1 MRSLLVNQPTG
12 GLVQTTRGQGLRLSR
27 ASHFPLL
34 MTEDRRFLTVGRQW
48 SALPACHAVE
58 ANVEPPFHELEYL
71 PTHAV
76 RKRAMSECDPAATA
90 SLIFPDRAL
99 EMGLSP

>member
-1 MRSLLVNQPTG
+1 
-12 GLVQTTRGQGLRLSR
+12 
-27 ASHFPLL
+27 
-34 MTEDRRFLTVGRQW
+34 MTEDRRFLSLGRQW

-58 ANVEPPFHELEYL
+58 ADVEPPFHELEYL

-76 RKRAMSECDPAATA
+76 RKRALCECDPAATA

-99 EMGLSP
+99 EIGLSP